1 MKDADFKAKSHT
13 DNETVLTHENGP
25 WLMPQIE
32 SLCDNGLDANIESI
46 QCDNERFVGTV
57 LLECTKSP
65 AFPVK
70 ITMLNDQAVQYL
82 SDDSFFMNAG
92 ESRRIEFTLR
102 NDENLTEKVQFS
114 VKAWNKNEIII

>member
-25 WLMPQIE
+25 WLMPQLERI
-32 SLCDNGLDANIESI
+32 CDDGLTASIESI
-46 QCDNERFVGTV
+46 RYENERVVGTV

-70 ITMLNDQAVQYL
+70 ITALNDWAVQYL
-82 SDDSFFMNAG
+82 SDDSFFMNEG

-114 VKAWNKNEIII
+114 IKAWNKKEIII

>member
-1 MKDADFKAKSHT
+1 MVLASMKDAVFKAERRAN
-13 DNETVLTHENGP
+13 NETVLTHENGP

-46 QCDNERFVGTV
+46 QCDNERVVGTV

-70 ITMLNDQAVQYL
+70 ITALNEWAVHYL
-82 SDDSFFMNAG
+82 SDDSFFMDKG
-92 ESRRIEFTLR
+92 ECRRIEFLPAK
-102 NDENLTEKVQFS
+102 EYVEYKEGAGILAAPS
-114 VKAWNKNEIII
+114 L

>member
-32 SLCDNGLDANIESI
+32 SLCDDGLAASIESI
-46 QCDNERFVGTV
+46 RYENERVVGTV

-92 ESRRIEFTLR
+92 ECRRIEFLPAK
-102 NDENLTEKVQFS
+102 EYVEYKEGA
-114 VKAWNKNEIII
+114 VKMTAPSCQLY

>member
-13 DNETVLTHENGP
+13 DNETVLTHESGP
-25 WLMPQIE
+25 WLMPQLE

-46 QCDNERFVGTV
+46 QCDNERVVGMV